1 MFYSTTNVYATK
13 RETVTFSKNLV
24 QEENRVES
32 KFVTQSI
39 YGILKSGSI
48 ILKKI
53 GTALNERIKIKNTID
68 RLSQNLQRPMSPEIQ
83 RNYTAKMAELLGKR
97 PVILVDDSDV
107 IKPYGQKFEAL
118 GEVRDGSSKDKK
130 IEKGYMVT
138 EIVGLTAKEKQPV
151 SLFSHI
157 HSSEEKGYKSTNT
170 VLFQGLTK
178 VINTLTRQAT
188 FVFDRGYDMNALF
201 DFMYEHKQNFIIR
214 LKENR
219 KLFWKGKW
227 FKSATLRDSRKG
239 KIKTSLT
246 FRIDGKEKRET
257 VYISH
262 LNVKITASKNMVNL
276 ILIYGLGKKPMML
289 ATNEVIQGKED
300 VIRIVR
306 LYMSRWRVEEYF
318 RFKKQQFGFE
328 DFRVRGLTSINN
340 LNQLLTYAIGL
351 IGLLAEKKSTNM
363 LPQQLIHN
371 ARALRTDVSFFY
383 YQLAE
388 GIQSTLVYAKE
399 GVQKWFKLRDSGP
412 RQLEFKLDC

>member
-13 RETVTFSKNLV
+13 REAVNFSKKLV

-32 KFVTQSI
+32 KFVTQSV

-48 ILKKI
+48 VLKKI
-53 GTALNERIKIKNTID
+53 GTALNERINIKNTID
-68 RLSQNLQRPMSPEIQ
+68 RLSRNLQRPMSPEIQ
-83 RNYTAKMAELLGKR
+83 RNYTAKMAGTLGKR

-151 SLFSHI
+151 SLFSHV
-157 HSSEEKGYKSTNT
+157 HSSKEKSYKSTNT
-170 VLFQGLTK
+170 ILLQGLMQ
-178 VINTLTRQAT
+178 VINTLTEKAT
-188 FVFDRGYDMNALF
+188 FVFDRGYDMNTLF
-201 DFMYEHKQNFIIR
+201 NFMYEHKQNFVIR

-246 FRIDGKEKRET
+246 FKINGKEKRET

-262 LNVKITASKNMVNL
+262 LNVKITASRNMVNL
-276 ILIYGLGKKPMML
+276 ILVYGLGETPMML

-306 LYMSRWRVEEYF
+306 IYMSRWRVEEYF
-318 RFKKQQFGFE
+318 RFKKQHFGFE
-328 DFRVRGLTSINN
+328 NFRVRSLTSINN
-340 LNQLLTYAIGL
+340 LNQILTYAIGL
-351 IGLLAEKKSTNM
+351 IGLLAEKKSTNQ
-363 LPQQLIHN
+363 LPYQLIRN
-371 ARALRTDVSFFY
+371 ARSLRTDVSFHY

-388 GIQSTLVYAKE
+388 GIQSTLAHAKE
-399 GVQKWFKLRDSGP
+399 GVQRWFQIRDSGP
-412 RQLEFKLDC
+412 QQLEFILAC